1 MNSVMIVEDERLVA
15 HDIADSLSRMGYDV
29 TSTVA
34 SAEECFESARLRR
47 PDLVL
52 MDIHIE
58 GELDGIQTAQ
68 QLREDFDIPVVFL
81 SAYADDNTVNR
92 AKLVSPLGYLLKPF
106 RKSELKSA
114 VEVGLFKHQMER
126 RLRERERWFSTTLRA
141 IGDAVVAVDVDGRVT
156 FLNRAAENL
165 LGRSL
170 EDTQGQPLGA
180 VFRLVNEKTRE
191 PVADPTRLARERQGI
206 VTLPPHTALVSGD
219 REISVEDSAAP
230 IVDERG
236 QEIGAVIV
244 LRDVSVARKAQEQI
258 ALSDRLASLG
268 AIAAGVAHEIN
279 NPLTYIV
286 GNVGFL
292 GEELSRLRQITTDGV
307 PAPRLSELR
316 ECLAQLDQLASE
328 IDEGATRVARI
339 VADLGSFGQQPVEI
353 RNGNVRQALDWAL
366 RVSRTAITQHA
377 TIRLELQPVPEVRGD
392 EGRLGQVFLN
402 LLLNA
407 AHALR
412 NGDPATHELAVATH
426 VEAADEAGGA
436 TVVVTVR
443 DTGTG
448 MSEEVRERIFDPFFT
463 TKPIGMGTGLGLS
476 VCHGIVQ
483 ELGGSIGVT
492 SQLGEGSVFEVRL
505 PAAEPV
511 TSALPLRPAVH
522 SKRRARVLVVDD
534 DPRVL
539 TVLSRMLATHEVLVA
554 QGAVAALALL
564 EATGP
569 AVDVILC
576 DLLMPDMSG
585 IDLYRVLERDHP
597 ELLSRVIFLSGG
609 ANTELAREFIRRLD
623 NQCLKKPPQRT
634 ELLAA
639 IDALISTDRRISSA
653 RTPGLPDPA

>member
-15 HDIADSLSRMGYDV
+15 RDIADSLTRMGYAV
-29 TSTVA
+29 TGTVA
-34 SAEECFESARLRR
+34 SAEECFESARHRR

-58 GELDGIQTAQ
+58 GELDGIQTAEL
-68 QLREDFDIPVVFL
+68 LRDDFDIPVVFL
-81 SAYADDNTVNR
+81 SAYADDSTVNR
-92 AKLVSPLGYLLKPF
+92 AKQAGPLGYLLKPF

-114 VEVGLFKHQMER
+114 VEVGLFKHQLER

-141 IGDAVVAVDVDGRVT
+141 IGDAVIAVDVDSAVT
-156 FLNRAAENL
+156 FLNRAAEGL

-170 EDTQGQPLGA
+170 DEVQGQPLEA
-180 VFRLVNEKTRE
+180 VFRLVNEKTRQ
-191 PVADPTRLARERQGI
+191 PVLDPAKLALERQST
-206 VTLPPHTALVSGD
+206 VTLPPHTALVCGD

-236 QEIGAVIV
+236 REIGAVIV

-258 ALSDRLASLG
+258 ALADRLASLG
-268 AIAAGVAHEIN
+268 AVAAGVAHEIN

-292 GEELSRLRQITTDGV
+292 GEELARLRELTAGGV
-307 PAPRLSELR
+307 SLEQVPRLN
-316 ECLAQLDQLASE
+316 ECLSQLDQLASE

-339 VADLGSFGQQPVEI
+339 VADLGCFGQQPVEI
-353 RNGNVRQALDWAL
+353 KNGSVRQALDWAL
-366 RVSRTAITQHA
+366 RVSRAAITQHA
-377 TIRLELQPVPEVRGD
+377 TIRADLQPVPEVRGD

-412 NGDPATHELAVATH
+412 NGDPATHELAVSTR
-426 VEAADEAGGA
+426 VEAACAEGERPS
-436 TVVVTVR
+436 VVVTVR

-448 MSEEVRERIFDPFFT
+448 MSKEVRERIFDPFFT

-492 SQLGEGSVFEVRL
+492 SELGEGSVFEVRL
-505 PAAEPV
+505 PAAEP
-511 TSALPLRPAVH
+511 AG
-522 SKRRARVLVVDD
+522 SKQDARASLSGRARARVLIVDD

-539 TVLSRMLATHEVLVA
+539 TVLSRMLDAHEVLIA
-554 QGAVAALALL
+554 QGASAALALL
-564 EATGP
+564 DSGGAR
-569 AVDVILC
+569 VDVILC
-576 DLLMPDMSG
+576 DVLMPDMSG
-585 IDLYRVLERDHP
+585 IDLYRTLERRHP
-597 ELLSRVIFLSGG
+597 SLVSRVIFLSGG
-609 ANTELAREFIRRLD
+609 ANTELAREFLRGVD
-623 NQCLKKPPQRT
+623 NLCLKKPPQRA
-634 ELLAA
+634 ELVAA
-639 IDALISTDRRISSA
+639 IDGLFAGGPAASPSRRE
-653 RTPGLPDPA
+653 